1 MFSQPLTSAI
11 AEAEELVADAP
22 HIETEADLLEGLQYL
37 AGCVA
42 ACNTWCSTTTVI
54 TRCLLS
60 GTGPFTKMGL
70 DNPDTLYFGCRV
82 QPTTTTSVTGGRGTT
97 TDLSFQLL
105 GGEYTD
111 DNVPASQAA
120 FDDRELEI
128 AADGSF
134 QWQVRPTSPG
144 QLVIREVYGDWS
156 ARAARCPF
164 PDSDTAG
171 TAPPPL
177 TRAAIEKRY
186 ATAGKQLVNRIKTW
200 LQFPQWFYLD
210 IPVNTMVAP
219 RLTPGGLAT
228 QYSSVGHFD
237 LRPDQALIITLPVTD
252 APYLGFQLGSLW
264 YISLDYINHQTSLN
278 NTQAQ
283 ADPDGKV
290 RIVVADQNPGVTNWV
305 ETLGHRRG
313 FLQFRWQRVSRQ
325 LTEADGPS
333 VELVDFD
340 ASRPSCRT
348 STTIRFPTTTGVRES
363 RCANNKLRPGCW
375 GDDVRIARE
384 QGRRDQRRRPGARYH
399 AGAPVCAGRRRPGA
413 GGANGGAAWKD
424 VAKQVNDAGR
434 KALAVRADITDD
446 DEVPPSSRPTIATL
460 RQGRRVDQQRV
471 PGAVDEAVGR
481 HQFSAHPRRDR
492 AQRARRLAAHP
503 GLHAGAGA
511 VARIDRQRQL
521 DGVAALP
528 GQIRRLQDGQ
538 VDAAVDVAVVGHRA
552 RARRASASIPLPP
565 AISGATRLQAYFEH
579 QAGKYGTT
587 VDQIYA
593 ATAANSDLK
602 RLPTEDE
609 VASAILFLASD
620 LSSGITGQTLDVN
633 CGEYHT

>member
-1 MFSQPLTSAI
+1 MSSPLVSKPLVSAI
-11 AEAEELVADAP
+11 AEAEELVAAAP

-42 ACNTWCSTTTVI
+42 GCTHMVFDYE
-54 TRCLLS
+54 RDHPMLLS

-82 QPTTTTSVTGGRGTT
+82 QPDHDYLVTGIRGTT

-134 QWQVRPTSPG
+134 QWQVRPTSPA

-156 ARAARCPF
+156 AQRGTLAISRL
-164 PDSDTAG
+164 DTAG

-177 TRAAIEKRY
+177 TRTAIEKRY
-186 ATAGKQLVNRIKTW
+186 ATAGKQLVNRVKTW

-237 LRPDQALIITLPVTD
+237 LRPDQALVITIPVSD
-252 APYLGFQLGSLW
+252 APYLGFQLGSMW

-283 ADPDGKV
+283 ADPDGKF

-325 LTEADGPS
+325 LAEADGPT
-333 VELVDFD
+333 VELVDVD
-340 ASRPSCRT
+340 AVPASLPH
-348 STTIRFPTTTGVRES
+348 FEH
-363 RCANNKLRPGCW
+363 NKISE
-375 GDDVRIARE
+375 DDWRARIA
-384 QGRRDQRRRPGARYH
+384 
-399 AGAPVCAGRRRPGA
+399 
-413 GGANGGAAWKD
+413 
-424 VAKQVNDAGR
+424 
-434 KALAVRADITDD
+434 L
-446 DEVPPSSRPTIATL
+446 
-460 RQGRRVDQQRV
+460 
-471 PGAVDEAVGR
+471 
-481 HQFSAHPRRDR
+481 
-492 AQRARRLAAHP
+492 
-503 GLHAGAGA
+503 
-511 VARIDRQRQL
+511 RQRQI
-521 DGVAALP
+521 AARML
-528 GQIRRLQDGQ
+528 G
-538 VDAAVDVAVVGHRA
+538 
-552 RARRASASIPLPP
+552 
-565 AISGATRLQAYFEH
+565 
-579 QAGKYGTT
+579 
-587 VDQIYA
+587 
-593 ATAANSDLK
+593 
-602 RLPTEDE
+602 
-609 VASAILFLASD
+609 
-620 LSSGITGQTLDVN
+620 
-633 CGEYHT
+633 